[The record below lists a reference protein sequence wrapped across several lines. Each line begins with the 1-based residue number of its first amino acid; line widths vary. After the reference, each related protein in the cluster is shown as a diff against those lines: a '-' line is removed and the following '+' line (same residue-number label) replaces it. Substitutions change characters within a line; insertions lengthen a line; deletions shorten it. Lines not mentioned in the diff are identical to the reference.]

1 MLLVS
6 EIPKQK
12 SLTRMLEEHLIN
24 DMLDE
29 KNDNLTIK
37 ELISHVISGAF

>member
-1 MLLVS
+1 
-6 EIPKQK
+6 
-12 SLTRMLEEHLIN
+12 MLEEHLIN

>member
-6 EIPKQK
+6 EIPKQE
-12 SLTRMLEEHLIN
+12 SLTRMLEAHLIN